1 MWFDTLVIFC
11 DTQFEKH
18 WVRTVFPKLFQ
29 LADQKSMKNFYADHK
44 ISKNNYADHQ
54 IEKSFNKYII
64 RLLFG
69 LPNTVKPVLTATS
82 EQRPPVNNDRPEY
95 PALLNLL

>member
-44 ISKNNYADHQ
+44 ISKNNNADHKKK
-54 IEKSFNKYII
+54 KSVNKYII

-69 LPNTVKPVLTATS
+69 HPNTVKPVLTVTS

-95 PALLNLL
+95 LALLNLL